1 MDDATLVPG
10 VARPTVRFERRLRR
24 SPSAVWRALTVRE
37 ELESW
42 FPCDVLVDEWKVG
55 ASLRFVF
62 RAGEGPDLNGTV
74 LEFDEPRILA
84 FEWGDEVLRFELT
97 EVDGGTRLVFTDQL
111 DATFAARNAAGWDV
125 CLELLDG
132 RTAPE
137 DLWTARFDRYVEAFE
152 PAIGPQVGPP
162 ERP

>member
-1 MDDATLVPG
+1 MSRVGTEVGRNLHIDRLIAASTRVTM
-10 VARPTVRFERRLRR
+10 RPDPT
-24 SPSAVWRALTVRE
+24 
-37 ELESW
+37 
-42 FPCDVLVDEWKVG
+42 G
-55 ASLRFVF
+55 
-62 RAGEGPDLNGTV
+62 GG
-74 LEFDEPRILA
+74 
-84 FEWGDEVLRFELT
+84 ELT